1 MSGFLRNFAVIL
13 TPYYSKMK
21 KIVKTLAFATLTATL
36 TSCGTSG
43 GSLLNTPNTGST
55 QTSAGTSSSLGG
67 LLGNV
72 LGTVLGN
79 GTVSQKDLTGKWNY
93 TGSDCVFES
102 ENLLLK
108 AGGAVAAS
116 KIESEINSKLSA
128 IGIKQGACSFTFN
141 KDNTFTADLGGKKLN
156 GTYTLDEKNKKV
168 TFKTLLGLGT
178 LTANVAKSGN
188 KLSLLFESD
197 KMLKLIKLAGGLT
210 GSTSIKTLTDL
221 AGQYDGMMIGL
232 QLSK

>member
-1 MSGFLRNFAVIL
+1 
-13 TPYYSKMK
+13 MK
-21 KIVKTLAFATLTATL
+21 KIVSTLSFAAMAAVF
-36 TSCGTSG
+36 TSCGTAGS
-43 GSLLNTPNTGST
+43 SLLSGSN
-55 QTSAGTSSSLGG
+55 AGSGNAASGTTSSVAG

-79 GTVSQKDLTGKWNY
+79 GSLTQKDMIGTWNY

-116 KIESEINSKLSA
+116 KIESEINTKLSS
-128 IGIKQGACSFTFN
+128 IGIKKGSCAFTFN
-141 KDNTFTADLGGKKLN
+141 GDNSFSANLGGKN
-156 GTYTLDEKNKKV
+156 ISGTYTLDEKNKKV
-168 TFKTLLGLGT
+168 TFKTLLGLGS
-178 LTANVAKSGN
+178 LSAHVAKSGSN
-188 KLSLLFESD
+188 VSLLFDSD
-197 KMLKLIKLAGGLT
+197 KVLSLVQLAGGLS
-210 GSTSIKTLTDL
+210 GSSSIKALTDL